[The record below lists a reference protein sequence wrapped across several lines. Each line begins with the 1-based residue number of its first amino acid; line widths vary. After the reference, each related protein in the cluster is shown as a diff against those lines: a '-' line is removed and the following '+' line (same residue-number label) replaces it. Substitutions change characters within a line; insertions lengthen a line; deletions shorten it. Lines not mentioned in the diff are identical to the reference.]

1 VIDWEP
7 GEPMVRVPIKFC
19 PISKLVDL
27 ARMVETVIS
36 DAFNSDTFPFV
47 AFKTDTFPV
56 DTFNT
61 DTFALSVFMIEMFAV
76 LMFISDAFVGPKV
89 IYPVVVPIVIES
101 GAIILFT
108 VKVDEFMT
116 DAFVVPSRVVD
127 EFKDPTIT
135 FPVVKLEPM
144 LIEPVVK
151 LGATFSSLFSELI
164 VFTVRVDEF
173 NTETLVVPSILLLE
187 FTFPTI
193 TEPVV
198 KLDPT
203 LIVPVVKLLPIVNS
217 DVPASSALTVATEAF
232 KILVLVIKEFTSD
245 TFMIPAFKK
254 DEFETDAFKNMV

>member
-1 VIDWEP
+1 
-7 GEPMVRVPIKFC
+7 MVRIPIKFC
-19 PISKLVDL
+19 PIARFVDL
-27 ARMVETVIS
+27 AHIVDTVIT
-36 DAFNSDTFPFV
+36 DAFNSETFPFV
-47 AFKTDTFPV
+47 AFKTEIFPV
-56 DTFNT
+56 DTFNL
-61 DTFALSVFMIEMFAV
+61 DTFALSEFMIEMFAV
-76 LMFISDAFVGPKV
+76 LMFISEAFVGPKV
-89 IYPVVVPIVIES
+89 IYPLVVPIVIEFA
-101 GAIILFT
+101 AIILLT
-108 VKVDEFMT
+108 VNVEEFMT

-144 LIEPVVK
+144 LIDPVVK
-151 LGATFSSLFSELI
+151 LGATFSSLFSEFI

-173 NTETLVVPSILLLE
+173 NTETLVDPSILLVE

-232 KILVLVIKEFTSD
+232 KILVFVIE
-245 TFMIPAFKK
+245 
-254 DEFETDAFKNMV
+254 E

>member
-1 VIDWEP
+1 
-7 GEPMVRVPIKFC
+7 MVRVPIKFC
-19 PISKLVDL
+19 PIARFVDL
-27 ARMVETVIS
+27 ARIVDTVIS
-36 DAFNSDTFPFV
+36 DAFKSETFPFV
-47 AFKTDTFPV
+47 AFKTDTFPFV
-56 DTFNT
+56 AFNL
-61 DTFALSVFMIEMFAV
+61 DTFALSVFMIEIFAV

-144 LIEPVVK
+144 LIDPVVK

-173 NTETLVVPSILLLE
+173 NTETLVDPSILLVE

-232 KILVLVIKEFTSD
+232 KILVFVIEEYTPD